1 MAITYPLTAP
11 SVLTDNIVSAS
22 ITGSNVVSIN
32 ESPFTFS
39 QQTYEFQGKRWEG
52 SLTTAP
58 LSVADAQA
66 VQAFLFEL
74 NGIRGTFTMDIGAAL
89 GEPWR
94 GSIATPGSITVDTGF
109 NAGDQSISLA
119 VGSSFVLRE
128 GDWFTLTGATTG
140 IPRLHKA
147 LNVPI
152 ASAYDLNIWPGLRD
166 DPDDETLTMTDEGKG
181 IFRLASN
188 DIRWSKGVN
197 NLTSLSFDFVEAL

>member
-1 MAITYPLTAP
+1 MQKL
-11 SVLTDNIVSAS
+11 
-22 ITGSNVVSIN
+22 
-32 ESPFTFS
+32 
-39 QQTYEFQGKRWEG
+39 
-52 SLTTAP
+52 
-58 LSVADAQA
+58 
-66 VQAFLFEL
+66 L
-74 NGIRGTFTMDIGAAL
+74 NGWCARKTCN
-89 GEPWR
+89 
-94 GSIATPGSITVDTGF
+94 IATPGSITVDTGF

-197 NLTSLSFDFVEAL
+197 NLTSLSFDFVEALWLDLTQNSAMAISGCRDGFQG